1 MLRSLIPGFLCCL
14 LLAPVGVMP
23 MGMAHADE
31 FTTVPPG
38 DALYGHLASITKAG
52 WIGDAPTQG
61 TSHSLTR
68 YEVALETAKAIF
80 TVTARHRAD
89 PNWAATAPKTALRAL
104 RDLTVALSPELKQ
117 LDIDINATR
126 ALFDSLIKAPLTG
139 TALTNPLPSRNTNGT
154 TRPSHADPF
163 AASTTGGHRANASIR
178 PQGMKV
184 TSLVTGGLSTTD
196 QAWSLP
202 LSQRLRVNTAI
213 QALAQEQDDP
223 LQTSTLTGHRSSF
236 VSPHAA
242 SSNSVTGRSLG
253 TNLDVNR
260 WLSINAGYHQQTL
273 VPRPYSLR
281 EALFAASTQTQSIG
295 GGVDIRLLHSLT
307 LSGNMAKVVGTGGTT
322 VRGTR
327 YGGSLGLTGWQNRLS
342 LSANLSR
349 LVPEDSLAL
358 TSTAAELNVGLDVTQ
373 RLSLNLLYQ
382 QMFGIQNQ
390 TQVAGGIVINF

>member
-14 LLAPVGVMP
+14 LLAPMSVVP
-23 MGMAHADE
+23 VGMARADE

-89 PNWAATAPKTALRAL
+89 PNWAATASKSALRAL
-104 RDLTVALSPELKQ
+104 RDLTIALGPELKQ
-117 LDIDINATR
+117 LDIDVNGTR
-126 ALFDSLIKAPLTG
+126 ALFDSLIKAPMGG
-139 TALTNPLPSRNTNGT
+139 TTVINPAASRNTNGIPRLGNANPLAPLSGEQRVNSV
-154 TRPSHADPF
+154 TRPPGST
-163 AASTTGGHRANASIR
+163 AAN
-178 PQGMKV
+178 
-184 TSLVTGGLSTTD
+184 LVAGGLSTTD
-196 QAWSLP
+196 QSWSLP

-213 QALAQEQDDP
+213 QALAQEESDP
-223 LQTSTLTGHRSSF
+223 LQSSALAARRSSF
-236 VSPHAA
+236 QSPRALRSHT
-242 SSNSVTGRSLG
+242 VTGRSLG
-253 TNLDVNR
+253 TTLDVNR
-260 WLSINAGYHQQTL
+260 WLSLNASYQQQPT
-273 VPRPYSLR
+273 VPRPFSLR
-281 EALFAASTQTQSIG
+281 EALFAASTQTQSLG

-307 LSGNMAKVVGTGGTT
+307 LSGNMAKVVGTGSNT

-342 LSANLSR
+342 LNANLSR

-358 TSTAAELNVGLDVTQ
+358 NSTAAELNLGLDVTQ